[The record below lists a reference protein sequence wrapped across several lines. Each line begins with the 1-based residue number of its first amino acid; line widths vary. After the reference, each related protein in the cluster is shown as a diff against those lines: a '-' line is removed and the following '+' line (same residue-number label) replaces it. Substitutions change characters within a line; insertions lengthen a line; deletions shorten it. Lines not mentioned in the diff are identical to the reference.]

1 VVHRPSTHRTLI
13 AAPEATVIPLSVKTR
28 SQQQPHAGG
37 PPQLVSKDVNAFR
50 SVTFNPT
57 ASM

>member
-1 VVHRPSTHRTLI
+1 MPSAHRTLI
-13 AAPEATVIPLSVKTR
+13 AVPEATVIPLSVKMR
-28 SQQQPHAGG
+28 SQQQPHGGG
-37 PPQLVSKDVNAFR
+37 PPQLVSNDVNAVR

>member
-1 VVHRPSTHRTLI
+1 MPPTHRTLI
-13 AAPEATVIPLSVKTR
+13 AVLEATVIPLSVKTR

-37 PPQLVSKDVNAFR
+37 PPQLASKEVNAVCP
-50 SVTFNPT
+50 VTFNPT